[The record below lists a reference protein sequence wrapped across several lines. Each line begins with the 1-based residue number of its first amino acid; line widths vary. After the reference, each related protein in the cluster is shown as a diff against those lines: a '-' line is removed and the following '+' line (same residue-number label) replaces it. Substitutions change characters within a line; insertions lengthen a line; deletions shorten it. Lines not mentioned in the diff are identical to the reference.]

1 MKIYKFGGASIKD
14 SQALN
19 NIVETILSKEK
30 DLWIVVSAIG
40 KTTNSLEK
48 LLNSWFNYEIDKFSN
63 LEAVINFHKKYISES
78 FKENSENIERLIEP
92 IYISLEK
99 IISQKPEKDY
109 DILYDEIVSYGELMS
124 SLIFSEYLKIKGID
138 NTLLDAR
145 ELIITDSNY
154 RDAKVSWLESQKK
167 INEIDKK
174 SSKIFVTQG
183 FIGADVNNMT
193 TTLGR
198 EGSDYTASALA
209 YLLDA
214 ESVTIWKDVP
224 GIMNADPSY
233 FDFAEKLK
241 ELSYNEAIELAFYGA
256 KVIHPK
262 TIKPIE
268 NKNIPLYV
276 KSFVNPENE
285 GTVIK
290 KLNYKLNLIPV
301 FILKQNQ
308 ILISISPKDFSF
320 IVEEN
325 MSKIFGLFAK
335 YKTKLNISQNSAVSF
350 SASIDDNNRNL
361 KKLIKKLQDE
371 FFVKYNSGLELI
383 TIRYYTEESIDKMLK
398 GRKILMEQRSRKTAR
413 FLVKMV

>member
-1 MKIYKFGGASIKD
+1 MKIFKFGGASIKD

-48 LLNSWFNYEIDKFSN
+48 LLNSWYNYEIDKFSN
-63 LEAVINFHKKYISES
+63 LEAVIDFHKKYIKES
-78 FKENSENIERLIEP
+78 FKENSENVEKLIEP

-99 IISQKPEKDY
+99 LISQKPEKDY
-109 DILYDEIVSYGELMS
+109 DILYDELVSYGELMS
-124 SLIFSEYLKIKGID
+124 SLIFSEYLKIKGIN

-145 ELIITDSNY
+145 ELIITDSNH
-154 RDAKVSWLESQKK
+154 RDAKVSWLESQNK
-167 INEIDKK
+167 IEKIDKK
-174 SSKIFVTQG
+174 SGEIFVTQG
-183 FIGADVNNMT
+183 FIGADVNNIT

-209 YLLDA
+209 YLLNA

-290 KLNYKLNLIPV
+290 NLSYKLNLIPV

-335 YKTKLNISQNSAVSF
+335 YKTKLNISQNTAVSF

-361 KKLIKKLQDE
+361 KKLIKELQED

-398 GRKILMEQRSRKTAR
+398 ARKILMEQRSRKTAR
-413 FLVKMV
+413 FLVKMI

>member
-63 LEAVINFHKKYISES
+63 LEAVINFHKNYIKES
-78 FKENSENIERLIEP
+78 FKENSENVEKLIEP

-99 IISQKPEKDY
+99 LISQKPDKDY

-361 KKLIKKLQDE
+361 KKLIKELQDE

>member
-361 KKLIKKLQDE
+361 KKLIKELQDE

-398 GRKILMEQRSRKTAR
+398 ARKILMEQRSRKTAR
-413 FLVKMV
+413 FLVKMI